1 MGFFNH
7 AVVLIVHHDNVAGS
21 YGVVLNHRSLLAVR
35 DASLRGSVHEVSLV
49 GPLHPNRPAYV
60 VSHGCAPEAQ
70 VLSANTLFV
79 GGPVSLDTLHIL
91 GQAERAEGEVLEVW
105 GPPKAAG

>member
-35 DASLRGSVHEVSLV
+35 DASLRGSVHEV
-49 GPLHPNRPAYV
+49 
-60 VSHGCAPEAQ
+60 
-70 VLSANTLFV
+70 LSANTLFV